1 LDELSLAMPTATT
14 PQSRLELVLEAPV
27 ARLRLTN
34 PPVNV
39 IDIPMMED
47 LTTALALIESNADI
61 ATVVLSGSQRVFS
74 AGVAVAA
81 HTPDNVR
88 EMLAKFHGVIHALI
102 NSRKVTIACVH
113 GNCLGGGAELAAV
126 CDLVY
131 TSESA
136 TWGFPEIKLGC
147 YPPVAATVLS
157 AIIGQKRAAELILTG
172 RTITGR
178 EATGIG
184 LANRAVPDAEVDAA
198 AQESLDRLATL
209 SPAALSL
216 SKKAIYVWDAMHF
229 HKGLARAENIY
240 LDELM
245 KTEDAQ
251 EGINAF
257 LEKRQPKW
265 KGK

>member
-1 LDELSLAMPTATT
+1 MSTVTTTKSRIAMEIQP
-14 PQSRLELVLEAPV
+14 PV
-27 ARLRLTN
+27 ARIRLHN

-39 IDIPMMED
+39 IDIAMMEELAAE
-47 LTTALALIESNADI
+47 LTEIESQPDI
-61 ATVVLSGSQRVFS
+61 SVVVLSGSAKTFS
-74 AGVAVAA
+74 AGVDVAA
-81 HTPDNVR
+81 HTPDKVH
-88 EMLAKFHGVIHALI
+88 EMLAKFHGVIHTLI

-147 YPPVAATVLS
+147 FPPVAATVLS
-157 AIIGQKRAAELILTG
+157 AIVGQKRAADLILTG
-172 RTITGR
+172 RSITGR
-178 EATGIG
+178 EAAEIG
-184 LANRAVPDAEVDAA
+184 LVNRAVPDEEVEAA
-198 AQESLDRLATL
+198 AQEALDRLAKL
-209 SPAALSL
+209 SPAALAL
-216 SKKAIYVWDAMHF
+216 TKKAIYVWDAMHF
-229 HKGLARAENIY
+229 HKGLARAESIY

>member
-1 LDELSLAMPTATT
+1 MPTAATT
-14 PQSRLELVLEAPV
+14 QSRLELVLQKPV
-27 ARLRLTN
+27 ACLRLTN

-47 LTTALALIESNADI
+47 LTAALALIESNADI
-61 ATVVLSGSQRVFS
+61 ATVVLSGSQKVFS
-74 AGVAVAA
+74 AGVDVAA
-81 HTPDNVR
+81 HTPDKVR
-88 EMLAKFHGVIHALI
+88 EMLSKFHGVIHALI
-102 NSRKVTIACVH
+102 NSRKVTVACVH

-157 AIIGQKRAAELILTG
+157 AVVGQKRASELILTG
-172 RTITGR
+172 RAITGR
-178 EATGIG
+178 EAADIG

-198 AQESLDRLATL
+198 AQESLDRLAKL

-229 HKGLARAENIY
+229 HKGLARAESIY

-257 LEKRQPKW
+257 LEKRTPMW

>member
-1 LDELSLAMPTATT
+1 MVIAMTKN
-14 PQSRLELVLEAPV
+14 SRITLELQAPV
-27 ARLRLTN
+27 ARIVLHN

-39 IDIPMMED
+39 IDIPMMEE
-47 LTTALALIESNADI
+47 LATALAKIEGHSEI
-61 ATVVLSGSQRVFS
+61 SIVTIGGSQKAFS
-74 AGVAVAA
+74 AGVDVAA
-81 HTPDNVR
+81 HTPDKVH
-88 EMLAKFHGVIHALI
+88 EMLAKFHGAIHALI

-157 AIIGQKRAAELILTG
+157 AIVGQKRAADLILTG
-172 RTITGR
+172 RSISGR
-178 EATGIG
+178 EAAAIG
-184 LANRAVPDAEVDAA
+184 LANEAVPDTEV
-198 AQESLDRLATL
+198 ELTVERSLDRLKKL
-209 SPAALSL
+209 SPVALAGA
-216 SKKAIYVWDAMHF
+216 KKAIYVWDAIHF
-229 HKGLARAENIY
+229 HKGLARAESIY

-245 KTEDAQ
+245 KTEDAR

-257 LEKRQPKW
+257 LQKREPIW